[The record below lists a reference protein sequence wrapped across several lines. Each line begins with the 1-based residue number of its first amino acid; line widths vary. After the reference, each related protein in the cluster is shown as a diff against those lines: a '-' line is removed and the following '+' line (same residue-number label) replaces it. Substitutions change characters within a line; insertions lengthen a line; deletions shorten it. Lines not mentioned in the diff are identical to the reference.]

1 MAVKWKPSATLYV
14 FCFIVCSNTLFV
26 NGVRVQSKRIK
37 GVKGELWLHII
48 HSIFKFKTKSNIQF
62 RHQF

>member
-14 FCFIVCSNTLFV
+14 FCFIVCSNTFFA

-37 GVKGELWLHII
+37 GVKGELRLH
-48 HSIFKFKTKSNIQF
+48 FVYSN
-62 RHQF
+62 